1 MDNPK
6 LFEYIA
12 QLNAAK
18 SYEEIHTVCVD
29 FCNFF
34 GFDFFIYAARIPTSL
49 ITPHYIIINGYPD
62 EWRNHYIEQD
72 YITIDPTVSHCFT
85 STTPIYWEQILKTT
99 CKQDG
104 KIDQLF
110 AEAGYIGLQN
120 GISFPIHCIHGETA
134 MFSLAINSLPEKSRG
149 HIQHTLAFGHLF
161 ASYVHEA
168 ITRVPDNGIIARINA
183 NLTDRE
189 KECLLWTTEGK
200 TSWEVSQILNISERT
215 VVFHINNAVKKLN
228 VTNKQHAVARAISLG
243 QITPKI

>member
-12 QLNAAK
+12 RLNTAK
-18 SYEEIHTVCVD
+18 SYDEIHSICMD
-29 FCNFF
+29 FCQFF
-34 GFDFFIYAARIPTSL
+34 GFDYFIYGARIPTSL
-49 ITPHYIIINGYPD
+49 VTPHYISLSGYPD
-62 EWRNHYIEQD
+62 EWRNHYIEAD
-72 YITIDPTVSHCFT
+72 YITIDPTVSHCF
-85 STTPIYWEQILKTT
+85 SNTTPIYWEQVLTTT
-99 CKQDG
+99 CKQD
-104 KIDQLF
+104 KTANQLF
-110 AEAGYIGLQN
+110 SEADDFGLRN

-134 MFSLAINSLPEKSRG
+134 MLSLAVDKAPEKSRS

-168 ITRVPDNGIIARINA
+168 VTRVPESGIIARINA

-228 VTNKQHAVARAISLG
+228 VTNKQHAVAKAISLG